1 MKVLSKALIAES
13 EKNAVNSGVF
23 SWVEL
28 MGIAGETAA
37 KLITEKYCCD
47 GKKILLLCGNGN
59 NGGDGFVAA
68 KYFYEHGADVN
79 IFLPCGLPGTESA
92 SFYYKDLNGIKIID
106 SVSEEDY
113 DIIIDAVF
121 GIGLNRE
128 MNSELNLLFKKINS
142 FNAIRVA
149 IDVPS
154 GVEAD
159 SGKILGTV
167 FDADFTVTFIAL
179 KPCHLLPPA
188 LDFCGETVV
197 ADIGVTV
204 TDFSFSVITP
214 PVFPKRRRNSH
225 KGTFGTAL
233 LICGSYGMA
242 GAAMLAAKAGLR
254 SGVGIAKCV
263 LCESIYSAFTSYL
276 PEAVCIP
283 TKQSESGTLCADFI
297 DMENLLDKTTA
308 VLFGCGVGKSQDI
321 EKILEK
327 VIKFSSVPVVLD
339 ADGINALANNID
351 LLKESKAPLIITP
364 HPAEMARL
372 CKNTVSE
379 VEADRVNTARNF
391 AVKHNCTVVLKGAN
405 TIVALP
411 DGEIY
416 FNLLGNSGMAKGGCG
431 DVLSG
436 IIVSLLAQGMPI
448 KQAVCGAVYLH
459 SLAGDNAASK
469 KGERQ
474 MLPSDIIDEL

>member
-37 KLITEKYCCD
+37 KLITEKYGCAD
-47 GKKILLLCGNGN
+47 KKILLLCGSGN

-79 IFLPCGLPGTESA
+79 VFLPCGLPQTESA
-92 SFYYKDLNGIKIID
+92 SFYFADLSGIKIID
-106 SVSEEDY
+106 NITENY

-128 MNSELNLLFKKINS
+128 MNNELNLLFKKINS
-142 FNAIRVA
+142 LNAIKVA

-197 ADIGVTV
+197 ADIGVAV

-242 GAAMLAAKAGLR
+242 GAAMLAAKASLR

-263 LCESIYSAFTSYL
+263 LCESIYGAFTSYL
-276 PEAVCIP
+276 PEAVCVP
-283 TKQSESGTLCADFI
+283 TKQSKSGTLCADFF

-308 VLFGCGVGKSQDI
+308 VLFGCGVGKSEDT
-321 EKILEK
+321 EKILK
-327 VIKFSSVPVVLD
+327 MIINKSTVPTVLD
-339 ADGINALANNID
+339 ADGINMLSLNID
-351 LLKESKAPLIITP
+351 LLKESKVPIIITP

-372 CKNTVSE
+372 CKTS
-379 VEADRVNTARNF
+379 VEKIESDRVNYARDFARNY
-391 AVKHNCTVVLKGAN
+391 NCTVVLKGAN
-405 TIVALP
+405 TIVAFP

-416 FNLLGNSGMAKGGCG
+416 FNLLGNSGMAKGGSG

-436 IIVSLLAQGMPI
+436 VIVSLLAQSLSV

-459 SLAGDNAASK
+459 SLAGDKAASK

-474 MLPSDIIDEL
+474 MLASDIIEEL